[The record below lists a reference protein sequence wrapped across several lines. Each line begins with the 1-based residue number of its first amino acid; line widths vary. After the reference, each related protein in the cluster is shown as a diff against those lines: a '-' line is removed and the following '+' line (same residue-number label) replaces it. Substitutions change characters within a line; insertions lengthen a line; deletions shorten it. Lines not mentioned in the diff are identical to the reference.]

1 MRGLRMNEISITKRK
16 LNILPKNGTK
26 FTFTIVAELDGE
38 KESRLYDMLR
48 ECDTKGILRLLAE

>member
-1 MRGLRMNEISITKRK
+1 MNEISITKRK

-38 KESRLYDMLR
+38 KECRLYDLLR

>member
-1 MRGLRMNEISITKRK
+1 MNEINITKRK

-38 KESRLYDMLR
+38 KESRLYDLLR
-48 ECDTKGILRLLAE
+48 ECNTKGILRLLAE